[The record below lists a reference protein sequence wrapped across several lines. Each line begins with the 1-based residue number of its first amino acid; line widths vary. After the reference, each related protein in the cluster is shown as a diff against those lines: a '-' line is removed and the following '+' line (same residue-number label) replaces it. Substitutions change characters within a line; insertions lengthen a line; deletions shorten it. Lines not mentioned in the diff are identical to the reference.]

1 MQNKLSDADIKV
13 VISIAKGYIN
23 KEHMVSHLTEEL
35 IEWNENRRVHRHARI
50 LARYAEVAARRYDPW
65 VEFEYS
71 INGCDGNWEAMTHE
85 QGFYSS
91 LDYRWVKVA

>member
-1 MQNKLSDADIKV
+1 MNNKLSDADIEV
-13 VISIAKGYIN
+13 VISIARGYIN

-35 IEWNENRRVHRHARI
+35 MEWNENRRIHRHAKI
-50 LARYAEVAARRYDPW
+50 LARYAEVATRRYDPW

-71 INGCDGNWEAMTHE
+71 INGDGDWTPMTHE

-91 LDYRWVKVA
+91 LDYRWAKVA

>member
-1 MQNKLSDADIKV
+1 MNNKLSDADIET
-13 VISIAKGYIN
+13 VISIASGYIN
-23 KEHMVSHLTEEL
+23 KGHMVSHLTEEL
-35 IEWNENRRVHRHARI
+35 IEWNENRRIHRHAKI
-50 LARYAEVAARRYDPW
+50 LARYAEAAARRYDPW

-71 INGCDGNWEAMTHE
+71 INGDWAPMTHE